1 MRDVI
6 RARRLRN
13 DGPQTGT
20 TLVELLVAMVI
31 FGVAMV
37 MIMAASIAVMKSTRD
52 SQASA
57 DAAFQGRQALATIDK
72 QIRSGNVLFSPAD
85 EVNYVSTCQDLGTN
99 QGSCMRIYTQANGM
113 QKCVQ
118 WQVIQVAGSY
128 QLQMR
133 SWTPDWQ
140 TVGGVSGWSVA
151 ARGLR
156 APSSSAVPFTLDTG
170 PAGKYGERLLRV
182 HLVVINAQSGKDVA
196 IDASISG
203 RNTTYGYTGNE
214 CVPVPAA

>member
-13 DGPQTGT
+13 DGAQTGT
-20 TLVELLVAMVI
+20 TLVELLVAMVV

-118 WQVIQVAGSY
+118 WQVIDVAGSY

-182 HLVVINAQSGKDVA
+182 HLVAINAQSGKDVA

-214 CVPVPAA
+214 CVPVPPA